1 MINRISVL
9 LVLVCVS
16 SLGLRAS
23 LEEVLAPLP
32 AIVVMKSIDKA
43 QEKDVRAESPA
54 RGEVSNNSEVA
65 RDLESMQGVDV
76 VRENDS
82 LAIREPD
89 IVFFPITRDDLLLAI
104 EEEVNARLRPVDR
117 LSLAP
122 MRPLPDLS
130 KHSQPFTIRLGG
142 VPGRLNRYTM
152 NLNIQV
158 ENGEGVLG
166 NWTVPFSPH
175 VFSDAWFAK
184 GHLRKGD
191 LGSPSDF
198 EMRQVDLLLE
208 TDVVNTSSETLMR
221 HEYSR
226 DIRPGAPLLWRDLTE
241 RSLVRKGQVVDVTA
255 YQGMIAI
262 NMRARVQQD
271 GVRGDMISL
280 QNLESNKIFTGQV
293 IGEGRVQVTF

>member
-1 MINRISVL
+1 MISRISVF
-9 LVLVCVS
+9 LVFVCVS

-23 LEEVLAPLP
+23 LEDILAPLP
-32 AIVVMKSIDKA
+32 AIVVMKSMDRA
-43 QEKDVRAESPA
+43 EEQDVRPESA
-54 RGEVSNNSEVA
+54 IFNNSEVA

-76 VRENDS
+76 VRENES
-82 LAIREPD
+82 LAIREAD

-104 EEEVNARLRPVDR
+104 EEEVNARLRPVAR

-142 VPGRLNRYTM
+142 VPGRLARYTM

-158 ENGEGVLG
+158 ENGEGILG
-166 NWTVPFSPH
+166 NWTIPFSPH

-198 EMRQVDLLLE
+198 ETRQVDLLLE
-208 TDVVNTSSETLMR
+208 TDAVDTNSETLRR

-226 DIRPGAPLLWRDLTE
+226 DIRPGSPLLWRDLTE
-241 RSLVRKGQVVDVTA
+241 RSLVRRGQVVDVTA
-255 YQGMIAI
+255 YQGMIVI
-262 NMRARVQQD
+262 NMRARVQED
-271 GVRGDMISL
+271 GVQGDMISL
-280 QNLESNKIFTGQV
+280 QNLESNKSFTGQV